1 MHSEKKNEIVTL
13 QVTDLG
19 RHGEGIGRTADGYTL
34 FVPGTVPGDEVEAL
48 ILKAGKT
55 FGYGKLRKILKS
67 SPDRVVP
74 ICPCADTCGGC
85 QLQFM
90 NYEAQLAWKQQK
102 VRDDLTRIGGIQ
114 NPPLEPISGM
124 QKKLRYRNKAQF
136 PVGMDK
142 EGKPVAGFYAGHSH
156 RIVPCRDCL
165 LGAEE
170 NAPVI
175 RVILKWMQDLHIP
188 AYDERTGKGLV
199 RHVLIRKGT
208 ATGEI
213 LICLVIN
220 STAPEKDDRDSGNI
234 QRRGKKN
241 KGERLRTEWKNEL
254 IRRLKDAGASFETDS
269 FLTGLSINYNP
280 ENTNVILGKK
290 TDCIWGRPYLFDR
303 LISEKYA
310 FSVTYQISSQSFYQV
325 NHEQTQKIYEKVL
338 DLAELA
344 GTETV
349 LDLYCGIG
357 TISLYLACRAAHV
370 IGVEIVPQAIEDAR
384 KNAELNDIHN
394 AEFFTGRAEKVVPE
408 LVRQKNIRADVVVVD
423 PPRKGCDPELLRTIL
438 QISPEKLIYVSC
450 DPATLSRD
458 IKYLTENGYRLTYA
472 KPYDQFGMTV
482 HVETVCLLSNR
493 KPDSY
498 MHLNLKMED
507 YYRFKDAEKEQGK
520 K

>member
-34 FVPGTVPGDEVEAL
+34 FVPRTVPGDEVEAL
-48 ILKAGKT
+48 ILKAGKA

-74 ICPCADTCGGC
+74 ICPCADSCGGC

-188 AYDERTGKGLV
+188 AYDELTGKGLI

-213 LICLVIN
+213 LVCLVIN
-220 STAPEKDDRDSGNI
+220 SSVPEKDDRDSGNI

-254 IRRLKDAGASFETDS
+254 IRRLKDACASFEADS
-269 FLTGLSINYNP
+269 CLTGLSVNYNP

-338 DLAELA
+338 DLAALA

-357 TISLYLACRAAHV
+357 TISLYLARRAAHV
-370 IGVEIVPQAIEDAR
+370 IGVEIVPQATEDAR
-384 KNAELNDIHN
+384 RNAELNDIHN

-482 HVETVCLLSNR
+482 HVETVALMSR
-493 KPDSY
+493 V
-498 MHLNLKMED
+498 LNE
-507 YYRFKDAEKEQGK
+507 RC
-520 K
+520 

>member
-1 MHSEKKNEIVTL
+1 MHSEKKNETVSL
-13 QVTDLG
+13 HVTDLG
-19 RHGEGIGRTADGYTL
+19 RHGEGIGKTADGYTL

-55 FGYGKLRKILKS
+55 FGYGKLRQIRKA

-74 ICPCADTCGGC
+74 VCPCADCCGGC

-90 NYEAQLAWKQQK
+90 KYEAQLAWKQKK
-102 VRDDLTRIGGIQ
+102 VRDDLIRIGGIQ
-114 NPPLEPISGM
+114 EPPLGPISGM

-136 PVGMDK
+136 PVGTGKD
-142 EGKPVAGFYAGHSH
+142 GKPVAGFYEGHSH
-156 RIVPCRDCL
+156 RIVPCSDCQ
-165 LGAEE
+165 LGAKE
-170 NAPVI
+170 NATVI
-175 RVILKWMQDLHIP
+175 RVILEWMQEFHIP
-188 AYDERTGKGLV
+188 AYDEQTGNGLV

-213 LICLVIN
+213 LVCLVIN
-220 STAPEKDDRDSGNI
+220 STAPEKDNRNPGYS
-234 QRRGKKN
+234 QKRRKK
-241 KGERLRTEWKNEL
+241 KKAEGLRTEWKNEL
-254 IRRLKDAGASFETDS
+254 IRRLTEADSFFEEDS
-269 FLTGLSINYNP
+269 FLTGLTINYNP
-280 ENTNVILGKK
+280 ENTNVILGKR
-290 TDCIWGRPYLFDR
+290 TECIWGKPYLLDR
-303 LISEKYA
+303 LTSEKYG

-338 DLAELA
+338 DLAELT

-357 TISLYLACRAAHV
+357 TISLYLARRAAHV

-384 KNAELNDIHN
+384 KNAELNDIQH

-408 LVRQKNIRADVVVVD
+408 LVRQKNIHADVVVVD

-438 QISPEKLIYVSC
+438 QISPEKIIYVSC

-458 IKYLTENGYRLTYA
+458 IKYLTENGYRLAYA

-482 HVETVCLLSNR
+482 HVETVVLMSR
-493 KPDSY
+493 KDT
-498 MHLNLKMED
+498 
-507 YYRFKDAEKEQGK
+507 
-520 K
+520 